1 MGLRIEG
8 VSHAFDDLE
17 VISGVDL
24 AVAPRQVACLLGP
37 SGCGKTTLL
46 RLAAGLEHL
55 QAGRILIGGQCMA
68 DGAGGAHVPP
78 EHRHTGLMFQDYALF
93 PHLTVAANVAF
104 GLRNGARAAKDA
116 VRASLRRVG
125 LEHLADAYP
134 HTLSGGEQQRCAL
147 LRALAPH
154 PDVLLL
160 DEPFSGLDV
169 TRRAQVREQTLDI
182 LRDVG
187 IATLM
192 VTHDPEEAMFM
203 SDRLFVMNRG
213 VIVQAG
219 PPDEIYLHPR
229 DAFVASLFGPVNRL
243 AATVHGGAVDTPL
256 GRLPARGLSDGTA
269 VVVMIRPEGIVVSL
283 DSLGDGL
290 GDGHGEGLGD
300 GHGVHATAVAARLLG
315 RSSHLRLAVD
325 GVAEPLQA
333 LVPGVCLPAPSQRV
347 TARLDPRQSFVFPA
361 AAGGA
366 SERP

>member
-1 MGLRIEG
+1 MGLWIEG
-8 VSHAFDDLE
+8 VSHAFDELE
-17 VISGVDL
+17 VIKGVDL

-55 QAGRILIGGQCMA
+55 QTGRILIGGQCMA
-68 DGAGGAHVPP
+68 DAASGTHVPP
-78 EHRHTGLMFQDYALF
+78 EHRRTGLMFQDYALF

-104 GLRNGARAAKDA
+104 GLRNGARGGKDA

-213 VIVQAG
+213 LIVQAG
-219 PPDEIYLHPR
+219 APDEIYLHPR

-243 AATVHGGAVDTPL
+243 EATVRGGTVDTPL
-256 GRLPARGLSDGTA
+256 GILPAPGLGDGSA
-269 VVVMIRPEGIVVSL
+269 VVVMIRPEGIVISL
-283 DSLGDGL
+283 DGP
-290 GDGHGEGLGD
+290 HEGRGAR
-300 GHGVHATAVAARLLG
+300 ATAVAARLLG
-315 RSSHLRLAVD
+315 RSSHLRLVVD
-325 GVAEPLQA
+325 GAPEPLQA
-333 LVPGVCLPAPSQRV
+333 LVPGVCLPTPSQTL

-361 AAGGA
+361 ESGVFPAEPGDLTA
-366 SERP
+366 RT